1 MAALRSRDSPFGIG
15 GREVWTVTYAA
26 KLHDAFKKALD
37 DPKVLEIMERYD
49 FSNRYMSTQD

>member
-1 MAALRSRDSPFGIG
+1 MDPAI
-15 GREVWTVTYAA
+15 VA
-26 KLHDAFKKALD
+26 KLHDAFKTALD